1 MFTSTFDV
9 ITLWHLC
16 SCRIGSSTSFLLTSL
31 VPSRLVFE
39 VKVVVVVVV
48 VLFVMHSGALHFKL
62 MLVQQ

>member
-1 MFTSTFDV
+1 
-9 ITLWHLC
+9 
-16 SCRIGSSTSFLLTSL
+16 
-31 VPSRLVFE
+31 LVFE